1 MGMIPYQELDRA
13 LARWKARA
21 QGGGA
26 DVVQDGKYD
35 GQDISATVVSNAP
48 IPAEAHRPSN
58 GVSDQAGEIDLGG
71 DDVVEVE

>member
-1 MGMIPYQELDRA
+1 MIPYQELDRA

-26 DVVQDGKYD
+26 EVVHE

-58 GVSDQAGEIDLGG
+58 GVSETAGEIDLG
-71 DDVVEVE
+71 DDMVETFDDER